1 MKTAPDASRS
11 QTTARWFHISRWNPR
26 RAACRNASLRISFA
40 TTRATRFILSVRRC
54 QRVSF
59 FFCFLF
65 RATSIPV
72 SPPAAHLFARSSS
85 CRVGDQLNF
94 TCNPLLRWYIELP
107 LSLSQTCGVLIYFKY
122 ILRYEI
128 HLIFCTVFQ
137 NWNVW
142 SDVKWDFYTSFSQ
155 WTFTQ
160 LIIFKIFYT

>member
-1 MKTAPDASRS
+1 MYGKNL
-11 QTTARWFHISRWNPR
+11 RWVKNED
-26 RAACRNASLRISFA
+26 RAGRESFA
-40 TTRATRFILSVRRC
+40 DYRALISHLAVEPKAGGVQKRELENQFRDDARHALYPFRASMPKSIL
-54 QRVSF
+54 

-137 NWNVW
+137 N
-142 SDVKWDFYTSFSQ
+142 
-155 WTFTQ
+155 
-160 LIIFKIFYT
+160 